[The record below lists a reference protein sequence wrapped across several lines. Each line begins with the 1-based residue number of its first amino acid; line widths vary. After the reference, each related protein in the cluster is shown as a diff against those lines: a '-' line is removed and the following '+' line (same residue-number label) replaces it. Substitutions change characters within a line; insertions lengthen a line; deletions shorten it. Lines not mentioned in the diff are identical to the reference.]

1 VSTPLL
7 DRLRAHPGAFD
18 FHQAVRLLER
28 QARGAAGP
36 DGDAVR
42 PGEGVAPG
50 AVRFRAS
57 ADFAFPS
64 ADVVSVER
72 GEDGTPEMTVAF
84 LGLAGAQG
92 PLPPPLAERV
102 ADQAAEGDVGPRDF
116 LDLFH
121 HRLVSLVYQIGRRTR
136 PVLQE
141 VAPHETETAD
151 SLRALIGLGTP
162 GLAGRLPGVDDRA
175 LLARAGLLARQ
186 VRSQAGLRGLLAD
199 HFRVPVCVEP
209 LAGRWLPIPED
220 QRTRIGRTGASRTLG
235 ADAVLGARW
244 HDPGAAVGIR
254 LGPMGIDLY
263 RSFLPAGSRTG
274 DPADGR
280 ALVELRELVRF
291 YAGAETDFVLIL
303 VLRAAEVPRARLSGA
318 RTDVSPR
325 LGWSGWLRTRPAGE
339 DATVLVAPAEP
350 CGCARASADDH
361 ETPGGDKGD
370 PTIYHLPGK

>member
-28 QARGAAGP
+28 EARP
-36 DGDAVR
+36 PS
-42 PGEGVAPG
+42 PGEGAGLDEGAAPPREAAGSPAG

-57 ADFAFPS
+57 ADFAFP
-64 ADVVSVER
+64 AAEVVSVAR

-84 LGLAGAQG
+84 LSLGGAQG

-102 ADQAAEGDVGPRDF
+102 ADRAAEGDFATRDF

-162 GLAGRLPGVDDRA
+162 GLANRLPGVDDRA
-175 LLARAGLLARQ
+175 LLARAGLLAHQ

-199 HFRVPVCVEP
+199 HFGVPVSIQP
-209 LAGRWLPIPED
+209 LAGRWLPIRGD
-220 QRTRIGRTGASRTLG
+220 QRTRIGRTGASRALG

-263 RSFLPAGSRTG
+263 RSLLPADPRSG

-291 YAGAETDFVLIL
+291 YAGAETDFVLTL
-303 VLRAAEVPRARLSGA
+303 VLRAAEVPRARLSAA
-318 RTDVSPR
+318 RTDASAR
-325 LGWSGWLRTRPAGE
+325 LGWSAWLRTRPFSVEAE
-339 DATVLVAPAEP
+339 VRVDPAQECSEAP
-350 CGCARASADDH
+350 SFH
-361 ETPGGDKGD
+361 
-370 PTIYHLPGK
+370 TINRKLRCR